1 MDNSIELHAYEVRMN
16 HPGQDRESL
25 ARAAVVAARRHRT
38 RHRFARQLRSVAD
51 RLDS

>member
-1 MDNSIELHAYEVRMN
+1 MDNSTELLAYELRMN
-16 HPGQDRESL
+16 HPGPDRETL
-25 ARAAVVAARRHRT
+25 ARAAMVASRRHRT

>member
-1 MDNSIELHAYEVRMN
+1 MDNSIELLAYEQRMN
-16 HPGQDRESL
+16 RPAPDRETL
-25 ARAAVVAARRHRT
+25 ARAAMVAARRHRT